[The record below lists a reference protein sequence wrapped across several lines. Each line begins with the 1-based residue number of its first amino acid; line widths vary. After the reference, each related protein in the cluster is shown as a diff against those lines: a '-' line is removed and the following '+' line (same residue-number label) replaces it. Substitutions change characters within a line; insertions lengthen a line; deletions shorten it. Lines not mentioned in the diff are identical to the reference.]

1 MLYSSHPCR
10 VIADAFLISA
20 PVRRFFALFVPF
32 VDYAFFWEP
41 PKMSIVKLIISK
53 MLALT
58 GKDNKASSAEAG
70 SAGSLSIS
78 SRLNS
83 ILRVSTGIML
93 ISFVFFTGYTVI
105 SQYRDTIQRM
115 HTLASILAINSEAP
129 LIFFDRS
136 SAEENLHALSAIAEI
151 SAAGIVKPNG
161 DILAYYAPAPTQNLP
176 GTLQHLLHRV
186 FADKLRLEHPV
197 FAAHNQEQPEYP
209 SDRQAIGQVWI
220 EADMTGDWLELATT
234 LGIFIAVMLGVYS
247 LGRIL
252 NNRLAYSVV
261 KPLEELA
268 QTALEIGR
276 NRNYDRRVLLHP
288 SIIELNAVVYG
299 FNQMLEQIQ
308 SRDQERQNHR
318 DQLEQYNEELKD
330 FSYIVS
336 HDLRAPMINVQGFVN
351 ELGLSLNDLRKLLNE
366 EIEHLPEHKKTALL
380 EILDEDIPTST
391 RFITGGVAK
400 MNQLLAGI
408 LKISRLGRQEL
419 NVNVI
424 DVQRLVIDNIE
435 AIKYQSDRAGAEFH
449 VQSLP
454 RIETDPYLLAQI
466 FANLLSNAVKYLDPK
481 RPGKI
486 EIWAE
491 DLGDQFRFS
500 VSDNGLGI
508 MEKDQKKIF
517 EMFRRGSNHAVEG
530 EGVGLNYVKSAI
542 KRLGGTIS
550 LQSVA
555 GQGSVFS
562 FTLPNKQPQAT

>member
-1 MLYSSHPCR
+1 MTKLN
-10 VIADAFLISA
+10 
-20 PVRRFFALFVPF
+20 
-32 VDYAFFWEP
+32 
-41 PKMSIVKLIISK
+41 KMVTVKFIVSK
-53 MLALT
+53 MLKLAAKVEKT
-58 GKDNKASSAEAG
+58 SPSEAG
-70 SAGSLSIS
+70 SVGSLSIS

-93 ISFVFFTGYTVI
+93 ISFVLFSGYTVI
-105 SQYRDTIQRM
+105 SKYRDTIQRM
-115 HTLASILAINSEAP
+115 RSLASILAINSEAP
-129 LIFFDRS
+129 LVFSDRPA
-136 SAEENLHALSAIAEI
+136 AEENLHSLSAIAEV
-151 SAAGIVKPNG
+151 SGAGIVKPNG
-161 DILAYYAPAPTQNLP
+161 DTLAVYAPPPNLTQNLP
-176 GTLQHLLHRV
+176 GTAQNLLHQIFTGR
-186 FADKLRLEHPV
+186 LRLEQLVLAP
-197 FAAHNQEQPEYP
+197 NRQQPSVGEP
-209 SDRQAIGQVWI
+209 ERQVIGQVWI
-220 EADMTGDWLELATT
+220 EADLTGDWLELSTV
-234 LGIFIAVMLGVYS
+234 LGILASVMFGIYG
-247 LGRIL
+247 LGRML

-268 QTALEIGR
+268 QTALEIGQ
-276 NRNYDRRVLLHP
+276 NRNYDRRLLLRP
-288 SIIELNAVVYG
+288 DIAELSAVVDG
-299 FNQMLEQIQ
+299 FNQMLKQIQ
-308 SRDQERQNHR
+308 SRDEELQNRR
-318 DQLEQYNEELKD
+318 DLLEQYNEELKD

-351 ELGLSLNDLRKLLNE
+351 ELGLSLNDLRH
-366 EIEHLPEHKKTALL
+366 HLDAVLEQVPEPKKVALL

-419 NVNVI
+419 NISVI
-424 DVQRLVIDNIE
+424 DSQRLVNDDIV
-435 AIKYQSDRAGAEFH
+435 AIKYQSDQAKAEFQ

-454 RIETDPYLLAQI
+454 QVQADPYLLTQI

-491 DLGDQFRFS
+491 DQGSHFRFF
-500 VSDNGLGI
+500 VKDNGLGI
-508 MEKDQKKIF
+508 SEKDQKKVF

-550 LQSVA
+550 LESVT

-562 FTLPNKQPQAT
+562 FTLPKRRA